1 MGLSHSGKLGVFMNT
16 AAEPVAQKK
25 HKYHHGELR
34 SALIEAALEILG
46 SGGMDALSLRILARA
61 TGVTQAAPYSHFRDK
76 DDLLAAVAET
86 GFQRLALQMAEEAT
100 GQQDVRERIE
110 KLMGAYVR
118 FAVNNK
124 PLFELMFSR
133 ELSVM
138 KNYPTLAMTA
148 GKSYSLISAALAQR
162 GVAADNTKFLTVA
175 IWSLCHGLTTLV
187 VDEKIKLE
195 QFGAAD
201 TDAFVRRIVDIF
213 PAEIFSG
220 KLV

>member
-1 MGLSHSGKLGVFMNT
+1 MGLHSNNSGELMMAIAT
-16 AAEPVAQKK
+16 AVSQKK
-25 HKYHHGELR
+25 LKYHHGELR

-46 SGGMDALSLRILARA
+46 SGGMDALSLRVLARA

-100 GQQDVRERIE
+100 GQHGVQERIE

-124 PLFELMFSR
+124 PLFQLMFSR

-162 GVAADNTKFLTVA
+162 GAAADDTRFLTVA

-195 QFGAAD
+195 QFGAGD
-201 TDAFVRRIVDIF
+201 TDAFIRRIVDIF

>member
-1 MGLSHSGKLGVFMNT
+1 MDT
-16 AAEPVAQKK
+16 ATAPVSQKK
-25 HKYHHGELR
+25 LRYHHGELR
-34 SALIEAALEILG
+34 SALIEAALEILARD
-46 SGGMDALSLRILARA
+46 GMEGLSLRVLARA

-100 GQQDVRERIE
+100 GQPSIQARIE
-110 KLMGAYVR
+110 KLMSTYIR
-118 FAVNNK
+118 FAVANK
-124 PLFELMFSR
+124 SLFQLMFSR

-138 KNYPTLAMTA
+138 KDYPTLAMTA

-162 GVAADNTKFLTVA
+162 GVPAEETRFLTVA
-175 IWSLCHGLTTLV
+175 IWSLCHGLTTLI

-195 QFGAAD
+195 QFGATDID
-201 TDAFVRRIVDIF
+201 TFIRRTLDIF
-213 PAEIFSG
+213 SA